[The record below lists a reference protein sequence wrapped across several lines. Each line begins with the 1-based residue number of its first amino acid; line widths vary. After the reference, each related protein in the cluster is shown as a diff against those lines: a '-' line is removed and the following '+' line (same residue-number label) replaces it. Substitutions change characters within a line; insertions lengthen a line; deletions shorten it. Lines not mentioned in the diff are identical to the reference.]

1 MKLSKDKKTDLIFGS
16 IFIALII
23 ALFAVAFR
31 IGQLSAKIEQNN
43 KILFVWEGLE
53 KDIPQDGEYIQI
65 SRTDENTVYL
75 NPIDE

>member
-1 MKLSKDKKTDLIFGS
+1 MTKDKKIDFIFGS

-23 ALFAVAFR
+23 AFFAVAFR
-31 IGQLSAKIEQNN
+31 IGQISAKIEQNN
-43 KILFVWEGLE
+43 KILFIWEGLK

-65 SRTDENTVYL
+65 SRTDENIIYL